1 MIPTPGLQ
9 ALAPALSPFK
19 LILLSETEHQA
30 WHNSLAA
37 SVTSEDDTWYNN
49 GCDHQRLHV
58 SLTQLLELQAP
69 YFVLPAGAPPR
80 QPIFKPMPIWLIR
93 LLQDCNNVEDRL
105 NVRFGIHR
113 IPEDSQWI
121 RLTGSHYCLC
131 NGSSYKLT
139 VVVVARVKII
149 YVYPDRLQNHAVFQV
164 EVLGYKAQDHAQ
176 RLRFLNGPDGYYTFC
191 ASSTVLPEDVMMFD
205 VELHRTRGDGTNV
218 GIQAARLM
226 YRPQKLLL

>member
-1 MIPTPGLQ
+1 ML
-9 ALAPALSPFK
+9 K
-19 LILLSETEHQA
+19 LI
-30 WHNSLAA
+30 A
-37 SVTSEDDTWYNN
+37 SHTS
-49 GCDHQRLHV
+49 
-58 SLTQLLELQAP
+58 
-69 YFVLPAGAPPR
+69 
-80 QPIFKPMPIWLIR
+80 

-176 RLRFLNGPDGYYTFC
+176 RLRFLNGAYSVHPMACYHRHLTSAPFRSGWLLHILCVEHCT
-191 ASSTVLPEDVMMFD
+191 LPLYILHLLRFPGHRSATGLTRRCHDV
-205 VELHRTRGDGTNV
+205 
-218 GIQAARLM
+218 
-226 YRPQKLLL
+226 